1 MTEVIVSSHKE
12 INALAF
18 RHSKNAASRTVLY
31 LWSLGVE
38 LIIEQ
43 VCYVLEEFVETLT
56 GTKTALFQFGDV
68 FPARFLWYISL
79 INEEML
85 LKVYVLYVEL

>member
-1 MTEVIVSSHKE
+1 MVNLFGLLLPPTNLALLIDRSFVTLLIVLE
-12 INALAF
+12 D
-18 RHSKNAASRTVLY
+18 
-31 LWSLGVE
+31 
-38 LIIEQ
+38 
-43 VCYVLEEFVETLT
+43 VLEEVVETLT